1 MTLADPGSQVTQT
14 CSCPDQEGGGEPQA
28 TPPGGH
34 TAQSNNMVLNS
45 DDDEEE
51 EDDFHEKQPS
61 ADGEAAKENNSVTS
75 WADGSEF
82 VEKTKC
88 AFDFN
93 NSVIFD
99 LDE

>member
-28 TPPGGH
+28 TSPGGH

-45 DDDEEE
+45 DDDDE
-51 EDDFHEKQPS
+51 EDGFHEKQPS